1 MTSIT
6 RWKRSRSFS
15 TRHVEG
21 RGYRVLFLVAVDV
34 NVIVVG
40 AAVGQ
45 PVDQP
50 RVGMEGEDD
59 RFVLGEE
66 IIEIHVA

>member
-1 MTSIT
+1 
-6 RWKRSRSFS
+6 
-15 TRHVEG
+15 
-21 RGYRVLFLVAVDV
+21 VDV